1 MHRTL
6 GTGSATGFTLIE
18 LLAVL
23 TILVM
28 AASMVPL
35 ALNRALPSRRIA
47 STSDRLA
54 AAVRSAQAS
63 SVRSGQTLTLVLDK
77 DAVVVKSHGSGTPDA
92 RTRLPTGTKVTL
104 SDLGGN
110 PAESLT
116 VFPDGSAQAAT
127 FQIEAADHKRTVRVS
142 ALTGRLSIEDK

>member
-1 MHRTL
+1 MTMHRTL
-6 GTGSATGFTLIE
+6 GTGSAAGFTLIE

-47 STSDRLA
+47 STSDRLV
-54 AAVRSAQAS
+54 AAVRSAQAAS
-63 SVRSGQTLTLVLDK
+63 ARSGQTLTLVLDE
-77 DAVVVKSHGSGTPDA
+77 DAVVVKSLDSGT

-127 FQIEAADHKRTVRVS
+127 FQIEAADHKRTVRLS